1 MSADQVQIV
10 SSTLVVG
17 LEVHVELST
26 RTKMFSRCP
35 SPAGA
40 GHAEAAPN
48 SWIDPVTL
56 GLPGALPVINR
67 EAVEMSMMVGIA
79 LGCRIATETR
89 WDRKGY
95 FYPDLPKGYQISQ
108 YDLPVCF
115 DGSVDLPG
123 IDERSFFVLDGSS
136 AEVSSPVRVG
146 ILRAHLEED
155 AGKLLHE
162 APGGREIDGSIVDY
176 NRAGTPLLEIVTQ
189 PDFRSADQVVAF
201 ARLLRDTC
209 RFLGVTQGVMQ
220 RGHMRF
226 EPNINCH
233 LTLSDGRLVK
243 TPIVEI
249 KNLNSFR
256 SLKAAIEYEGR
267 EQPRRW
273 GEDGREMGPGMK
285 STRGWDDDRGV
296 SIMQRGKEDAHD
308 YRYFPDPDLAPVV
321 ISHGW
326 IERARARVPE
336 IPLERLRRYVVGH
349 GLGIKEATSLVE
361 ERETCLMYES
371 CVALIAQRL
380 GDQARAGRLAANA
393 ILQSG
398 LKRANERG
406 VPVHSLGITPGQV
419 AGLAVMREEGRINAA
434 AADELFGV
442 LCESPGADPE
452 SLARER
458 GLLIVRDDAAIER
471 WIDQVLAS
479 NASIVDQV
487 RAGKT
492 QAVGRLVGETMKRA
506 AGSADARTIR
516 EAILR
521 RIGIKE

>member
-1 MSADQVQIV
+1 MTADPVQVD
-10 SSTLVVG
+10 SSVLVVG

-35 SPAGA
+35 SPAWA
-40 GHAEAAPN
+40 GHADAAPN

-56 GLPGALPVINR
+56 GLPGSLPVINR

-79 LGCRIATETR
+79 LGCRIAPETR

-123 IDERSFFVLDGSS
+123 LDERGFFVFDGSS
-136 AEVSSPVRVG
+136 PVVTPPARIG

-162 APGGREIDGSIVDY
+162 APGGRSIEGSIVDY

-209 RFLGVTQGVMQ
+209 RFLGVTEGVMQ
-220 RGHMRF
+220 KGHMRF

-233 LTLSDGRLVK
+233 LTLSDGRLVR

-256 SLKAAIEYEGR
+256 SLKAAVEHEAA

-273 GEDGREMGPGMK
+273 KEDGREMGPGTK
-285 STRGWDDDRGV
+285 TTRGWDDSRGV
-296 SIMQRGKEDAHD
+296 TLLQRGKEDAHD
-308 YRYFPDPDLAPVV
+308 YRYFPDPDLAPVA
-321 ISHGW
+321 ISGEW
-326 IERARARVPE
+326 VERARARVPE
-336 IPLERLRRYVVGH
+336 VPLERLRRYVQDI
-349 GLGIKEATSLVE
+349 GLGIKEATALVE
-361 ERETCLMYES
+361 ERGTCEFYES
-371 CVALIAQRL
+371 CVVRLAGLI
-380 GDQARAGRLAANA
+380 GDQARAGRLSANF

-406 VPVHSLGITPGQV
+406 VAVHELGITPGQV
-419 AGLAVMREEGRINAA
+419 AGLAAMREQGRLSAA
-434 AADELFGV
+434 GADELFGV
-442 LCESPGADPE
+442 LCESPDADPGE
-452 SLARER
+452 AALGR
-458 GLLIVRDDAAIER
+458 GLLIVRDDAAIEG
-471 WIDQVLAS
+471 WIDEVLAA

-506 AGSADARTIR
+506 SGSADAKAVR

-521 RIGIKE
+521 RIGVQG